1 MGQTRRVRIEEIGPG
16 GHPEVIAASLR
27 RSPHLTADAASWTYD
42 HPEVFSDLV
51 ALVARDDD
59 GALLGHGRLSR
70 AALLP
75 DGTRLV
81 AVSVLTEH
89 EGQGV
94 GSALHEALLARVP
107 ADTTELRSSVH
118 DDEPGSLAVAEHW
131 GYAVQRTS
139 ICSQKVLADLPTPAP
154 GAGVTLESVPDLRF
168 AGDDADAV
176 EAMLLASQTNPEAAA
191 GQVATVDSL
200 RALAHTGDPV
210 AVLARVDGS
219 PAAIT
224 VGDVTPDGTLF
235 IAYTG
240 VDPARRGHGLA
251 RLVKEQA
258 HLDGARLGGRVCV
271 TENEAGNAGIR
282 RINAELGYE
291 VRFGTHYLVRRPAPP
306 A

>member
-1 MGQTRRVRIEEIGPG
+1 MHIEQIGPDG
-16 GHPEVIAASLR
+16 YPEVVAASLR
-27 RSPHLTADAASWTYD
+27 RSRHLTADAASWTYD

-59 GALLGHGRLSR
+59 GTLLGHGRLSR

-75 DGTRLV
+75 AGTRLV
-81 AVSVLTEH
+81 AVCVLTEH
-89 EGQGV
+89 EGRGV
-94 GSALHEALLARVP
+94 GAALHEALLARVS
-107 ADTTELRSSVH
+107 ADTVELRSAVH
-118 DDEPGSLAVAEHW
+118 DDEPRSLAVAEHW

-139 ICSQKVLADLPTPAP
+139 ICSQKSLADLPVPTP
-154 GAGVTLESVPDLRF
+154 GADVTLESVPDLRF
-168 AGDDADAV
+168 EGAEADAV
-176 EAMLLASQTNPEAAA
+176 GAMLLASQTNPEAAA

-200 RALAHTGDPV
+200 RAIAHTGDPV

-258 HLDGARLGGRVCV
+258 HLDGARLGATVCT

-291 VRFGTHYLVRRPAPP
+291 VRFGTHYLVRRLAPP
-306 A
+306 S